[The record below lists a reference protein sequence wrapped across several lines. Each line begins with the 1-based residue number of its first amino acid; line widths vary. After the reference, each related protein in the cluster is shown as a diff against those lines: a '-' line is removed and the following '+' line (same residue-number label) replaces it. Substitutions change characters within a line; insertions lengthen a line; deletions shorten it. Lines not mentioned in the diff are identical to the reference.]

1 MQLSDVYSAS
11 CGLRIQK
18 PKVYDQFFPFIEENF
33 ITLDTENTNYN
44 YWSDVVNLIFR
55 KT

>member
-33 ITLDTENTNYN
+33 TIDLSAKKVEKFYINTIN
-44 YWSDVVNLIFR
+44 V
-55 KT
+55 